1 MMWILLF
8 EGHVTAGLEQKE
20 VNHYFYSWENCS
32 VPNYPTTPELCME
45 NVLSAEQWNEAINT
59 DL

>member
-45 NVLSAEQWNEAINT
+45 NVLSAEQ
-59 DL
+59 